1 MPRLSLWRED
11 KGNDYHF
18 IDGVIK
24 EQFFVGGT
32 GILIHKYL
40 GPQETGP
47 SDDPSQPNN
56 QASGTTNETSIQ
68 DILFLENRDRK
79 YDPDIYELRGHYNV
93 NDNDFDLTQFGL
105 FLSNDTIYLTFHIN
119 DMVEKIGRKLMS
131 GDVIELPHLRDDL
144 LLSEHKEAIN
154 RWYVVEDGSRPAE
167 GFSPTWWPHIWRIKA
182 GPIADQREF
191 RDILGDYMDE
201 NSIKNKLSTYGKE
214 IEITD
219 AILEAAAKDNA
230 NNSKDTAHL
239 FNYDPDNP
247 TYEHGETIPTGSAF
261 PNNPNQGVYFLRT
274 DYMPDRLFVRQ
285 GDKWHRVFDN
295 VLNTTWEGRTFPKA
309 KYFNNEG
316 TALIDGKEYESRQP
330 LSEVIKPKTDA

>member
-24 EQFFVGGT
+24 EQFLVGGT

-68 DILFLENRDRK
+68 DVLFLENRDRK

-119 DMVEKIGRKLMS
+119 DMVEIPKPEGLVYHTKKIIKNILKKSNTLKFYRKKY
-131 GDVIELPHLRDDL
+131 HLHHEI
-144 LLSEHKEAIN
+144 SEFDEVTDNKISDEIN
-154 RWYVVEDGSRPAE
+154 RWDQLVGS
-167 GFSPTWWPHIWRIKA
+167 K
-182 GPIADQREF
+182 
-191 RDILGDYMDE
+191 
-201 NSIKNKLSTYGKE
+201 
-214 IEITD
+214 
-219 AILEAAAKDNA
+219 
-230 NNSKDTAHL
+230 
-239 FNYDPDNP
+239 
-247 TYEHGETIPTGSAF
+247 
-261 PNNPNQGVYFLRT
+261 
-274 DYMPDRLFVRQ
+274 
-285 GDKWHRVFDN
+285 
-295 VLNTTWEGRTFPKA
+295 
-309 KYFNNEG
+309 
-316 TALIDGKEYESRQP
+316 
-330 LSEVIKPKTDA
+330 

>member
-24 EQFFVGGT
+24 EQFLVGGT

-56 QASGTTNETSIQ
+56 QANGTTNETSIQ
-68 DILFLENRDRK
+68 DVLFLENRDRK

-105 FLSNDTIYLTFHIN
+105 FLSNDTIYMTFHIN

-154 RWYVVEDGSRPAE
+154 RWKKNTLHLSAKKKGSNWYK
-167 GFSPTWWPHIWRIKA
+167 SYRIQ
-182 GPIADQREF
+182 ITEVHQ
-191 RDILGDYMDE
+191 DIV
-201 NSIKNKLSTYGKE
+201 
-214 IEITD
+214 
-219 AILEAAAKDNA
+219 
-230 NNSKDTAHL
+230 H
-239 FNYDPDNP
+239 
-247 TYEHGETIPTGSAF
+247 
-261 PNNPNQGVYFLRT
+261 
-274 DYMPDRLFVRQ
+274 
-285 GDKWHRVFDN
+285 
-295 VLNTTWEGRTFPKA
+295 
-309 KYFNNEG
+309 
-316 TALIDGKEYESRQP
+316 
-330 LSEVIKPKTDA
+330 

>member
-105 FLSNDTIYLTFHIN
+105 FLSNDTIYLTFLHFYL
-119 DMVEKIGRKLMS
+119 V
-131 GDVIELPHLRDDL
+131 L
-144 LLSEHKEAIN
+144 LL
-154 RWYVVEDGSRPAE
+154 P
-167 GFSPTWWPHIWRIKA
+167 F
-182 GPIADQREF
+182 QC
-191 RDILGDYMDE
+191 
-201 NSIKNKLSTYGKE
+201 
-214 IEITD
+214 
-219 AILEAAAKDNA
+219 
-230 NNSKDTAHL
+230 
-239 FNYDPDNP
+239 
-247 TYEHGETIPTGSAF
+247 
-261 PNNPNQGVYFLRT
+261 
-274 DYMPDRLFVRQ
+274 
-285 GDKWHRVFDN
+285 
-295 VLNTTWEGRTFPKA
+295 A
-309 KYFNNEG
+309 KYIYLINLRILQRGKNIFQSINQRRRKWKWNNENV
-316 TALIDGKEYESRQP
+316 K
-330 LSEVIKPKTDA
+330 